1 MKIKYIL
8 WVICALLLLN
18 TSVILA
24 QEIGGTNTTGK
35 VGFLEKEPIEKPP
48 VTSSSQATG
57 QSQILNNQNLPIVGT
72 NNQND
77 SLMPFVVGLVT
88 IGVGSLMIKKT
99 KRIRIK
105 ENFNEKNNIQP

>member
-24 QEIGGTNTTGK
+24 QEIGGTNTTG
-35 VGFLEKEPIEKPP
+35 
-48 VTSSSQATG
+48 T
-57 QSQILNNQNLPIVGT
+57 
-72 NNQND
+72 NQND
-77 SLMPFVVGLVT
+77 PLMPFVVGLVT

-105 ENFNEKNNIQP
+105 ENFNEKNNTQP

>member
-18 TSVILA
+18 TSVVLA

-48 VTSSSQATG
+48 ITSSSQATG
-57 QSQILNNQNLPIVGT
+57 QNLPIIGT
-72 NNQND
+72 NQND

>member
-35 VGFLEKEPIEKPP
+35 VKKKKKKPIEKPS

-57 QSQILNNQNLPIVGT
+57 QSQILTNQNLPIVGT
-72 NNQND
+72 NQND
-77 SLMPFVVGLVT
+77 SLMPFVVGLVA

-99 KRIRIK
+99 KRIG
-105 ENFNEKNNIQP
+105 

>member
-18 TSVILA
+18 TSDVLA
-24 QEIGGTNTTGK
+24 QEIEGTNTTGK

-57 QSQILNNQNLPIVGT
+57 QSQILTNQNLPIVGT
-72 NNQND
+72 NQND

-105 ENFNEKNNIQP
+105 ENFNEKNNTQP

>member
-57 QSQILNNQNLPIVGT
+57 QSQILTNQNLPIVGT
-72 NNQND
+72 NQND

-88 IGVGSLMIKKT
+88 IGVGSLMIKKIFSLFL
-99 KRIRIK
+99 KK
-105 ENFNEKNNIQP
+105 YFNEKNNTQP

>member
-35 VGFLEKEPIEKPP
+35 VGFLEKEPIE
-48 VTSSSQATG
+48 S
-57 QSQILNNQNLPIVGT
+57 
-72 NNQND
+72 
-77 SLMPFVVGLVT
+77 
-88 IGVGSLMIKKT
+88 
-99 KRIRIK
+99 
-105 ENFNEKNNIQP
+105 NIN

>member
-1 MKIKYIL
+1 M
-8 WVICALLLLN
+8 
-18 TSVILA
+18 
-24 QEIGGTNTTGK
+24 
-35 VGFLEKEPIEKPP
+35 GFLEKEPIEKPP

-57 QSQILNNQNLPIVGT
+57 QSQILTNQHLPIVGT
-72 NNQND
+72 NQND

-88 IGVGSLMIKKT
+88 IGVGSLMLKKT